1 MTEDL
6 IDFVL
11 LVLLVIVSGRLQCY
25 VVATLLTRAM
35 PVNAKWIV
43 IYSNLFRL
51 GCTSNA
57 LKGFEEN
64 WLNLNVIRYVYQTVP
79 DGKPW
84 HWNFATETM
93 PVWWSAMLFKALQ
106 LCLENLALWI
116 KRVHSEP
123 EGDARI
129 AQKWTEED
137 RWRERHS
144 QRLLGR
150 LVCTAQLCLEP
161 QGVPQVL
168 QDVGQFYTFVVQSSK
183 FSQISN
189 PIQPDNRTWNEFPS
203 KC

>member
-1 MTEDL
+1 ML
-6 IDFVL
+6 CSHYI
-11 LVLLVIVSGRLQCY
+11 

-64 WLNLNVIRYVYQTVP
+64 WLNLNVIRYNVYQTVP

-150 LVCTAQLCLEP
+150 LVCT
-161 QGVPQVL
+161 
-168 QDVGQFYTFVVQSSK
+168 VVFRTSRCSSSSSSCRTISHVCCPK
-183 FSQISN
+183 F
-189 PIQPDNRTWNEFPS
+189 
-203 KC
+203 